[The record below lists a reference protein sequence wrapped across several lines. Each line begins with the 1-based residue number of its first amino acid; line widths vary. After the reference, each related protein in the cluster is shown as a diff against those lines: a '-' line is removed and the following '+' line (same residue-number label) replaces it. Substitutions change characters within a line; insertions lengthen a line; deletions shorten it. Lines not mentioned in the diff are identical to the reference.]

1 MHQPPALVLTVNS
14 LSVVLFV
21 LAVPS
26 TALLEPLTSLVIL
39 VLHVVHRVLLIFA
52 VIVSSIALL
61 PLSIV
66 NNTNAPL
73 DILTEVT
80 NNALVL
86 LVLLKN
92 VVVINVV
99 PLILHVLDLT

>member
-26 TALLEPLTSLVIL
+26 IALLEPMTRLVIL
-39 VLHVVHRVLLIFA
+39 VLHVVPLVLLTFA
-52 VIVSSIALL
+52 VIVSSIPLL

-66 NNTNAPL
+66 NNSDALL

-80 NNALVL
+80 SNVLVL

-99 PLILHVLDLT
+99 PLLLLVLDLT